1 MNEPFTTESDVE
13 HRVITHANGD
23 RTIVDI
29 SVTEEQATQL
39 AQLSGDELNA
49 AIAEHKAE
57 ADRKA
62 EAEKTAEATQAVVN
76 DPPKVGSDQ
85 AATSSPLDPAP
96 AGPSPVQAGSGVADV
111 PYTQPVP
118 TPDSPNAPAV
128 DTTAEGSGS
137 SGFPVA

>member
-39 AQLSGDELNA
+39 AQLSGDELHA

-62 EAEKTAEATQAVVN
+62 EAEKTATATQAVLTA
-76 DPPKVGSDQ
+76 PP
-85 AATSSPLDPAP
+85 ATAP
-96 AGPSPVQAGSGVADV
+96 D
-111 PYTQPVP
+111 YPVP
-118 TPDSPNAPAV
+118 TLSGAPAV
-128 DTTAEGSGS
+128 PFAAAPVADAPTTAEGSGQ